1 MECPNCGKTDN
12 KVIDSRLS
20 KDGIAIRRRRR
31 CLICSSR
38 FTTYEATEERLL
50 PFLVTKNVE
59 RDPTVT
65 NLKAMV
71 SFMSN
76 TLNILSKET
85 ETLVDKIK
93 KREKAQAAQEA
104 KKKARERKIAKR
116 KVKSLM
122 MTETVFKVIK
132 RHKRGVHIS
141 KLRDKTGFDNKKIS
155 NIVFKLNKEG
165 KIKRADKGVYTA
177 A

>member
-1 MECPNCGKTDN
+1 MQCPHCGKTDN
-12 KVIDSRLS
+12 EVLDSRLS

-31 CLICSSR
+31 CLICSRR
-38 FTTYEATEERLL
+38 FTTYEAIGERLL
-50 PFLVTKNVE
+50 PFLVRMNVE
-59 RDPTVT
+59 SAPTVT

-76 TLNILSKET
+76 TLKILSKQT
-85 ETLVDKIK
+85 GILIDKI
-93 KREKAQAAQEA
+93 EKLEKIQAAQEA

-116 KVKSLM
+116 KAKSLM

-141 KLRDKTGFDNKKIS
+141 KLRDKIEFDNKKIN

-165 KIKRADKGVYTA
+165 KIKRVGKGVYIA

>member
-1 MECPNCGKTDN
+1 MECPSCGKTDN
-12 KVIDSRLS
+12 QVIDSRLS
-20 KDGIAIRRRRR
+20 KDGFAIRRRRR

-38 FTTYEATEERLL
+38 FTTYEAIEERLL
-50 PFLVTKNVE
+50 PFLVRMSVE
-59 RDPTVT
+59 SGLTVT

-76 TLNILSKET
+76 TLKILSKQT
-85 ETLVDKIK
+85 EIVIDKIDK
-93 KREKAQAAQEA
+93 LEKIQAAQEA

-116 KVKSLM
+116 KAKSLM

-141 KLRDKTGFDNKKIS
+141 KLRDKIGFDNKKIN

-165 KIKRADKGVYTA
+165 KIKRVGKGVYIA

>member
-1 MECPNCGKTDN
+1 MECTNCGKTDN

-50 PFLVTKNVE
+50 PFLGTKHVE
-59 RDPTVT
+59 RAPTVT

-76 TLNILSKET
+76 TLDILSKET

-93 KREKAQAAQEA
+93 KREKAQAAQKA
-104 KKKARERKIAKR
+104 KKKVREKKIAKR
-116 KVKSLM
+116 KAKSLM
-122 MTETVFKVIK
+122 MAETVFKVIK

-141 KLRDKTGFDNKKIS
+141 KLRDKTGFDNKKINNNNKKIVS
-155 NIVFKLNKEG
+155 NFS
-165 KIKRADKGVYTA
+165 
-177 A
+177 

>member
-20 KDGIAIRRRRR
+20 KDGIVIRRRRQ
-31 CLICSSR
+31 CLICSNR

-50 PFLVTKNVE
+50 PFLVTKNIE

-65 NLKAMV
+65 NLKMMV

-76 TLNILSKET
+76 TLNILSNET
-85 ETLVDKIK
+85 ETLVEKIK
-93 KREKAQAAQEA
+93 KRENAQAAQEA
-104 KKKARERKIAKR
+104 KKKASERKIAKR
-116 KVKSLM
+116 KAKSLM
-122 MTETVFKVIK
+122 MTQTVFKVIK

-155 NIVFKLNKEG
+155 NIVFKLIKEG